1 VLWPFAPQRDVD
13 ERLEQIIDT
22 LAELERLASE
32 LAGAGALALDTE
44 FMRERTYYPKL
55 CLVQLATAGAIACID
70 PLAIP
75 DLTRLAALLADRSR
89 LKVAH
94 AARQDIETLLTRKL
108 EPATPLFDTQIAA
121 ALLGMPP
128 QIGYGDLVQRMLGAK
143 LAKAHARTDWSV
155 RPLSREQLE
164 YAADDVRHLLPL
176 RDALEGELEARNRL
190 HWFEAE
196 MVRAEATFAARLSP
210 DDAWQ
215 RLKGLDSL
223 DARRRATAIA
233 LASWR
238 EARAM
243 QRDRPR
249 GWILSDEALH
259 DIVRALPHNV
269 TQLERLRSLPPGVIE
284 NSGADLLAAVEGSA
298 HLVAGEPVRRTARP
312 DPAMQARLKALAAVV
327 KRIAEQLQLMPEVL
341 ATRRDLQQLLNG
353 DKDVPPLQGW
363 RREVVGEALLS
374 LL

>member
-1 VLWPFAPQRDVD
+1 MIRFQF
-13 ERLEQIIDT
+13 IDT
-22 LAELERLASE
+22 LAQLERLANE
-32 LAGAGALALDTE
+32 LAGAAELALDTE

-55 CLVQLATAGAIACID
+55 CLVQLATADAIACID
-70 PLAIP
+70 PLAID
-75 DLTRLAALLADRSR
+75 DLARLSALLASGTS

-94 AARQDIETLLTRKL
+94 AARQDVETLLTGRV
-108 EPATPLFDTQIAA
+108 EPPAPLFDTQIAA
-121 ALLGMPP
+121 ALLGMQP
-128 QIGYGDLVQRMLGAK
+128 QIGYGDLVHRMLGAK

-176 RDALEGELEARNRL
+176 HEALKRELEKRDRL
-190 HWFEAE
+190 HWFDAE
-196 MVRAEATFAARLSP
+196 MARAQATFATRLSP
-210 DDAWQ
+210 EDAWQ

-233 LASWR
+233 LARWR
-238 EARAM
+238 ETRAM

-259 DIVRALPHNV
+259 EIVRALPHSIA
-269 TQLERLRSLPPGVIE
+269 QLQRLRSLPPGVIE
-284 NSGADLLAAVEGSA
+284 NSAADVLAAVASSA
-298 HLVAGEPVRRTARP
+298 HLASGEPVRRAGRP
-312 DPAMQARLKALAAVV
+312 DPATQARLKALAAAVR
-327 KRIAEQLQLMPEVL
+327 RIAEQLQLMPEVL

-353 DKDVPPLQGW
+353 DTDVPPLQGW